1 MFRVYVF
8 VSSYDQRVVASI
20 QEVEPVEWQGKT
32 MYRDLATGRVDP
44 NYGRE
49 DEPVFATREEAV
61 AEAIAGLGRLQEQFA
76 AMCRSKID
84 ELQMEVAA

>member
-8 VSSYDQRVVASI
+8 VSSYDQQVIAHIS
-20 QEVEPVEWQGKT
+20 EVEPVEWQGKT

-61 AEAIAGLGRLQEQFA
+61 AEAIAGLGRLEEQFA
-76 AMCRSKID
+76 AACRSKID